1 MPSNDPSALP
11 SLVTIG
17 CVNFDADPDD
27 LSVTLAAILDWTR
40 KAARQGCDLVV
51 FPELALGRWGR
62 CDDCAAAHAPCPHH
76 LAEAEVV
83 PGPSTLAIAALAA
96 ELDIHVIVGMS
107 ETDPDDPTVLYNAAA
122 VIAPD
127 GILGTYRK
135 VHLGIPL
142 ETDRFT
148 PGSELPVFDT
158 RLGGSGVQI
167 CYDFYNNPEMS
178 RILAQKGARILVNP
192 TGRGDL
198 PRGRDNL
205 RRMTLVR
212 AEENLA
218 VAASSNRC
226 GDRHGSA
233 WAGGSV
239 IACPAYPGF
248 GEVIA
253 VADES
258 EQLIVGTVNFDKI
271 AAWNDVLP
279 WRDWRMGGQ
288 AGATRL
294 VADEFAALA
303 DKAES

>member
-83 PGPSTLAIAALAA
+83 PGPSTFAIAALAA
-96 ELDIHVIVGMS
+96 QLDIHVIVGMS

-158 RLGGSGVQI
+158 RLGGIGVQI
-167 CYDFYNNPEMS
+167 CYDFYHNPEMS
-178 RILAQKGARILVNP
+178 RILAR
-192 TGRGDL
+192 
-198 PRGRDNL
+198 
-205 RRMTLVR
+205 
-212 AEENLA
+212 
-218 VAASSNRC
+218 
-226 GDRHGSA
+226 
-233 WAGGSV
+233 
-239 IACPAYPGF
+239 
-248 GEVIA
+248 
-253 VADES
+253 
-258 EQLIVGTVNFDKI
+258 
-271 AAWNDVLP
+271 
-279 WRDWRMGGQ
+279 
-288 AGATRL
+288 
-294 VADEFAALA
+294 
-303 DKAES
+303 